1 MGAAQQGSSA
11 SSTVTTLMFVLVLF
25 AALAI
30 GAHGFSIR
38 EIVRGGKRSSDAP
51 GELPPMIFGH
61 QLPRLV
67 AVQLSRLHRY
77 LCDGSPDCSNGYDE
91 NERLCTAAKRPPPL
105 EIASFLSALLS
116 AHGPNFGEKL
126 FGARGRNEFAELG
139 GTDQLAVAFSQ
150 SPTIESFAT
159 DMNLTSDEAERLAL
173 VLEEILT
180 GETAELSR
188 NEAAD
193 FAFFA
198 RKLRETN
205 FI

>member
-1 MGAAQQGSSA
+1 MCAAQQGSSA
-11 SSTVTTLMFVLVLF
+11 STVTTLMFVLVL
-25 AALAI
+25 ALAI

-51 GELPPMIFGH
+51 GTNCPVWSPFNCPGSTECIPFK
-61 QLPRLV
+61 
-67 AVQLSRLHRY
+67 Y

-150 SPTIESFAT
+150 SPTIESFAA